1 MLKGLV
7 AAGVV
12 RIIDPFLSKQDQ
24 LKYTYTTLHY
34 GVFVWEDSFFCP
46 GRKEEWKVP
55 GGVVVIVPV
64 RVFEG
69 GWPAE
74 MMVTMGFDVA
84 NTLNIRLAS

>member
-1 MLKGLV
+1 MKGLV

-12 RIIDPFLSKQDQ
+12 RIIDPFYQSKTNSNT
-24 LKYTYTTLHY
+24 LTTLHY
-34 GVFVWEDSFFCP
+34 GVFVWEDSFFRP

-55 GGVVVIVPV
+55 GGVVVLVPV

-74 MMVTMGFDVA
+74 MLVTMGFDVA